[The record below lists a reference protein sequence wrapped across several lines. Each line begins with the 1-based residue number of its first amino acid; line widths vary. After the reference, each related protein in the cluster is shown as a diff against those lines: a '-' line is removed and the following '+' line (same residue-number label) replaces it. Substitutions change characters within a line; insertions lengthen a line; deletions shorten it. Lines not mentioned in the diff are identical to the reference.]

1 MSPLTYLLRNPGKTL
16 PLLGVITLAV
26 MLIAG
31 MVAVM
36 NSIPL
41 SVSTVYSYSKH
52 YLGVTPRGDQSQVG
66 AIRDRITA
74 GSPVEIDRIM
84 TCRLA
89 SSSINSIVGGWPF
102 VVLGLEQDD
111 LEFYGQR
118 LGGATLSGRYPMAG
132 EAEATISRPVAKNL
146 GLELGDA
153 LMGPAQPDSYSPNEV
168 EVVGIIDT
176 EDWIMVTSVEYL
188 RDHHFPPVDALLV
201 FAKDP
206 HRQSELDQWALDEF
220 KGSSARIY
228 SFLELERETQ
238 ESFSTLYLILNI
250 VVVSLVVVI
259 TTMMGMLINM
269 YQAQRVQEFGLL
281 QAIGFSKARLLRR
294 VLAETTIVLSGSW
307 LVGLAMAMGLLYGLK
322 VQIFDPKAYAIE
334 VFVVGPYLNTLPVPL
349 MIFVVAVID
358 LYVRFRRFDPV
369 AVVERRLA

>member
-1 MSPLTYLLRNPGKTL
+1 M
-16 PLLGVITLAV
+16 GVITLAV

-52 YLGVTPRGDQSQVG
+52 YLGVTPRGDQSQVDE
-66 AIRDRITA
+66 IRERIEA

-84 TCRLA
+84 TCRVA
-89 SSSINSIVGGWPF
+89 SSSISSIVGGWPF
-102 VVLGLEQDD
+102 VILGLEQED
-111 LEFYGQR
+111 LDYYAQR
-118 LGGATLSGRYPMAG
+118 LGGSTLSGRYPRAG
-132 EAEATISRPVAKNL
+132 EAEAVVSRPVAKNL

-153 LMGPAQPDSYSPNEV
+153 LMAPTKPDSYSPNEV
-168 EVVGIIDT
+168 VVVGIVDS
-176 EDWIMVTSVEYL
+176 EEWMMVTSVEYL

-201 FAKDP
+201 FA
-206 HRQSELDQWALDEF
+206 RELRGQSELDQWAVEEF

-250 VVVSLVVVI
+250 VVLSLVVVI

-269 YQAQRVQEFGLL
+269 YQAQRVQEVGLL

-294 VLAETTIVLSGSW
+294 VLAETTIVLIGSW
-307 LVGLAMAMGLLYGLK
+307 FVGLAMAMGLLYGLK
-322 VQIFDPKAYAIE
+322 AQIFDPKAYAIQ
-334 VFVVGPYLNTLPVPL
+334 VFDVGPYLYTLPVPL
-349 MIFVVAVID
+349 MIFVVAVVD

-369 AVVERRLA
+369 TVVERRLA

>member
-1 MSPLTYLLRNPGKTL
+1 
-16 PLLGVITLAV
+16 
-26 MLIAG
+26 
-31 MVAVM
+31 
-36 NSIPL
+36 
-41 SVSTVYSYSKH
+41 
-52 YLGVTPRGDQSQVG
+52 
-66 AIRDRITA
+66 
-74 GSPVEIDRIM
+74 
-84 TCRLA
+84 
-89 SSSINSIVGGWPF
+89 
-102 VVLGLEQDD
+102 
-111 LEFYGQR
+111 
-118 LGGATLSGRYPMAG
+118 
-132 EAEATISRPVAKNL
+132 
-146 GLELGDA
+146 
-153 LMGPAQPDSYSPNEV
+153 
-168 EVVGIIDT
+168 
-176 EDWIMVTSVEYL
+176 MVTSVEYL
-188 RDHHFPPVDALLV
+188 SDHHFPPVDALLV

-206 HRQSELDQWALDEF
+206 RRQTELDQWALDEF
-220 KGSSARIY
+220 KGSSARLY

-294 VLAETTIVLSGSW
+294 VLAETTIVLIGSW
-307 LVGLAMAMGLLYGLK
+307 MVGLAMAMGLLYGLK
-322 VQIFDPKAYAIE
+322 VQIFDPQAYAIE